1 MIPLVCFNLQEEGE
15 RREEK
20 YFVNHD
26 EGWPLEYLFV
36 SSKGIGRV
44 RWQGGKVVR

>member
-1 MIPLVCFNLQEEGE
+1 MIRYDTTRLFQFAREEE
-15 RREEK
+15 RRDEEK

-36 SSKGIGRV
+36 SSKGIGV
-44 RWQGGKVVR
+44 E